1 MKNVLMMVLRDCP
14 YCHQAFRMMDEL
26 KKAHPEYENV
36 TVRVADEEEEKELAD
51 SLDYYYVPTYFVD
64 GEKIHEG
71 VPTPEKVRAVYEAA
85 LGR

>member
-36 TVRVADEEEEKELAD
+36 TVRVADEEEEK
-51 SLDYYYVPTYFVD
+51 
-64 GEKIHEG
+64 
-71 VPTPEKVRAVYEAA
+71 
-85 LGR
+85 